1 MLKANIRCLSTSTHG
16 DQPSTELKN
25 SCKTCTTLDTWH
37 AMGHIWLPSLTA
49 WRPSEAAVHQLASS
63 STCAARL
70 PVHRICTPS
79 HISTGRKNPDIWIGI
94 CWTPDG
100 RVLFLVFDFFQNLL
114 RAKLFNL
121 SFDALIDNRE
131 TQSSTSSTMTK
142 SARHDPV
149 EHSQG
154 KERMGRQRLVHP
166 TQVSHWCFLPQDT
179 PSTWQ
184 QTTQRENSYLAP

>member
-1 MLKANIRCLSTSTHG
+1 
-16 DQPSTELKN
+16 
-25 SCKTCTTLDTWH
+25 
-37 AMGHIWLPSLTA
+37 MGHIWLPSLTA

-70 PVHRICTPS
+70 PVHRICTLS

-100 RVLFLVFDFFQNLL
+100 RVLFLVFDFFKTCLEPKCSICHL
-114 RAKLFNL
+114 TLWLTRGK
-121 SFDALIDNRE
+121 

-149 EHSQG
+149 EHFQG

-184 QTTQRENSYLAP
+184 QTTQRENGDLAP